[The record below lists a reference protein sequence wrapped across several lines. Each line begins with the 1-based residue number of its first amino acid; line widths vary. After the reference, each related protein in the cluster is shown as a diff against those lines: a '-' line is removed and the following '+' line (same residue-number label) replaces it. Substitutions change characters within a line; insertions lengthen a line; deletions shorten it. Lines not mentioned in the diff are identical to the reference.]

1 MKKIKIII
9 VDDHEIFR
17 TGLKTQLNEI
27 DNYLVIGE
35 ASNGVEFLELLET
48 KKPDIVFMDIK
59 MPEMD
64 GIKAT
69 EAAVIKYPEIKIIAL
84 SMFGDAEYLQTILN
98 VGAKGFLLK
107 NVSGDEICK
116 AVETLMKG
124 FNYFSKEMLSLL
136 TDKFLN
142 KPSETKTLQDA
153 DLSKREIEVLKL
165 ICQGYTNVEIGKKLF
180 LSQRTIDGHRAKI
193 ISKTGTK
200 NTVNLVIYAIKNKL
214 IEL

>member
-1 MKKIKIII
+1 MEKIKIII

-27 DNYLVIGE
+27 KNYSVIGE

-69 EAAVIKYPEIKIIAL
+69 EAAVIKYPKIKIIAL
-84 SMFGDAEYLQTILN
+84 SMFGDAEYLQAILN

-107 NVSGDEICK
+107 NVSGEEICK
-116 AVETLMKG
+116 AVETLTRG

-142 KPSETKTLQDA
+142 KPSDTKTLQDA
-153 DLSKREIEVLKL
+153 NLSKREVEVLKL

-180 LSQRTIDGHRAKI
+180 LSQRTVDGHRAKI
-193 ISKTGTK
+193 IKKTGTK